1 MDKIVTPTPW
11 RVEHDTCLIWGACA
25 EGERSMGYPVSNCQ
39 MEHRSW
45 SPLRYVEMEA
55 NAAFICLAV
64 NSFEPMRRALEW
76 IAKEA
81 GEFGDGAPDAHHAQK
96 VLLNLEAKAKAALA
110 SVRKP

>member
-64 NSFEPMRRALEW
+64 NSFEPMRRALEEIREKVKGPLPW
-76 IAKEA
+76 DK
-81 GEFGDGAPDAHHAQK
+81 GEVNQHRAEVMRLID
-96 VLLNLEAKAKAALA
+96 AALA